1 MPETMPAVRAHP
13 GEPFYF
19 FSLRSIARLECSSRA
34 LWETVGH
41 RVGDLAGAIP
51 IYMGHPLGRRYG
63 EREVHNHMVPASS
76 PGGSTTSHKNHRVMS
91 LRPGDHSPLV
101 CPVAGSVDGEFRGG
115 VRRGSSKL
123 M

>member
-51 IYMGHPLGRRYG
+51 IYMGHPLGLPVYVRCMSKFGGGADVQQIR
-63 EREVHNHMVPASS
+63 VIAVVMIAVVPEF
-76 PGGSTTSHKNHRVMS
+76 PPS
-91 LRPGDHSPLV
+91 LSG
-101 CPVAGSVDGEFRGG
+101 
-115 VRRGSSKL
+115 
-123 M
+123 